1 MANKNEM
8 EVIEPKYVRFD
19 KDMSSIVKG
28 FAIIFMMFLHCYDDY
43 KYEVPLNFDH
53 AYMFLHDGFVVC
65 VGIYAFMIGFGYA
78 FSLTKDLRYGWQH
91 IKKLMI
97 PYLIIFFVFIL
108 PTCYHEFFAS
118 GWKMMLY
125 TLLGLDVRFF
135 YYNWFIYVFIFAML
149 VLPYFTRFI
158 DKNPLSNTLISVAG
172 VYVTQVLFHFL
183 VYPRIDTHFQY
194 MFFNCFTL
202 TMVYL
207 LGYLFA
213 HEHYYERIPIDK
225 ISKPVALVL
234 SLSVLLLVQFLE
246 SRYRIRAGFMF
257 DFFYAPLAIGAIVLI
272 FSKFELKHLRRAM
285 IKLGWASMYMW
296 FLQALFHTP
305 IVRTVYQPIITIF
318 SDINLVVIWTI
329 VVLFFASW
337 ILKTIVDYLLALPK
351 RLSAAK

>member
-1 MANKNEM
+1 MAAVE
-8 EVIEPKYVRFD
+8 KYIRFD

-28 FAIIFMMFLHCYDDY
+28 FAIIFMLFLHGYDDY

-65 VGIYAFMIGFGYA
+65 VGIYAFMIGYGYA
-78 FSLTKDLRYGWQH
+78 FSKTKDLRYGWQH

-97 PYLIIFFVFIL
+97 PYLAIFFVFIL

-125 TLLGLDVRFF
+125 TLLGLDVRFYF
-135 YYNWFIYVFIFAML
+135 YNWFIYVFIFAML
-149 VLPYFTRFI
+149 VLPFFTRFI
-158 DKNPLSNTLISVAG
+158 DKKPLRNTFILIAC

-183 VYPRIDTHFQY
+183 VYPYIDTHFEY
-194 MFFNCFTL
+194 MFFNCFAL

-213 HEHYYERIPIDK
+213 HERYYERIPIEK

-234 SLSVLLLVQFLE
+234 SISVLLLVQFLE
-246 SRYRIRAGFMF
+246 SRCRIRAGFMF
-257 DFFYAPLAIGAIVLI
+257 DFFYAPFAIGAIVLL
-272 FSKFELKHLRRAM
+272 FSKFELKYLRKVM

-318 SDINLVVIWTI
+318 SDINMVVIWNI
-329 VVLFFASW
+329 VVLFYVSW

-351 RLSAAK
+351 RRSATK